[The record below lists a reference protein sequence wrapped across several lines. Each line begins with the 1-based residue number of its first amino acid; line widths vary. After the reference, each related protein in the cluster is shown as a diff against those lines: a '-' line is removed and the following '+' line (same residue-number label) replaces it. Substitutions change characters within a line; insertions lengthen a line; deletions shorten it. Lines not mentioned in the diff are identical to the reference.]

1 MKLKTPS
8 KFERLKINNV
18 TFGQCR
24 EEVAGKMSI
33 RCRHQVLFVVVN

>member
-1 MKLKTPS
+1 MKVKTSP
-8 KFERLKINNV
+8 KFERLKMNNV
-18 TFGQCR
+18 TFGQCH